1 MPEEAAMAHIV
12 LDARG
17 YFTTTG
23 RYIRKLVEGLARLDD
38 DHRYTLILPADRLAE
53 WSPPSP
59 RFRAVGSPAP
69 FFSFAEQVSLARQIR
84 ELRPDL
90 VHFCMPQQPVL
101 LGVPRVTTF
110 YDMTLLKIRNVK
122 KSRVISWV
130 RRAVGRVAFTITAHV
145 GRANI
150 VLSRYSAEDLH
161 RFTGA
166 PRRRIAL
173 TYAAADAIEEAAESV
188 PVPFERFVLFVG
200 NQVPYKNLERLH
212 DAVQVLRS
220 EDSRIGLVVA
230 GRLDDDGRRILG
242 LRPDL
247 AANVHFTGYVSDGG
261 LRWLYEKAAVF
272 AFPSFF
278 EGFGLPGLEAMRHGC
293 PVVSSTATCLPEI
306 YGDAALY
313 FAPDDR
319 EAMAS
324 TLRRVLDDSGLA
336 ADLVARGYH
345 RVAEFSWMRMAE
357 ETRAVYDLSLRVRGT
372 AVRTADAGLLPG
384 NG

>member
-1 MPEEAAMAHIV
+1 MAHIV

-38 DHRYTLILPADRLAE
+38 EHLYTLILPADRLAE
-53 WSPPSP
+53 WSPPSA
-59 RFRAVGSPAP
+59 RFRAVGSSAP
-69 FFSFAEQVSLARQIR
+69 FFSFAEQVGLARQIR
-84 ELRPDL
+84 ALRPDL

-101 LGVPRVTTF
+101 LGIPRVTTF
-110 YDMTLLKIRNVK
+110 HDMTLLKIRNAK
-122 KSRVISWV
+122 KSPVVSWL
-130 RRAVGRVAFTITAHV
+130 RRAVGWAAFTITAHV

-150 VLSRYSAEDLH
+150 VPSRYSADDLH

-166 PRRRIAL
+166 PGRRIAL
-173 TYAAADAIEEAAESV
+173 TYEAADAIDEAAVAV

-200 NQVPYKNLERLH
+200 NQVPYKNLARLH
-212 DAVQVLRS
+212 DAVEILRA

-230 GRLDDDGRRILG
+230 GRMDDDGRRILE
-242 LRPDL
+242 LNPDL

-261 LRWLYEKAAVF
+261 LRWLYENAAVF

-293 PVVSSTATCLPEI
+293 PVASSTATCLPEI
-306 YGDAALY
+306 YGEAAVY
-313 FAPDDR
+313 FAPDDCVG
-319 EAMAS
+319 MAS
-324 TLRRVLDDSGLA
+324 TLRGVLDEPGVA
-336 ADLVARGYH
+336 ADLVDRGYR
-345 RVAEFSWMRMAE
+345 RVEEFSWTRMAD
-357 ETRAVYDLSLRVRGT
+357 ETRAVYDRSLGLRREAGS
-372 AVRTADAGLLPG
+372 RADACRPPG